1 MTADAASE
9 VIEKTVV
16 SPASAPPGETL
27 TIRARDS
34 LRRAID
40 RYIPQLKLNPSSN
53 EDLKRQAAVKSGI
66 DQLNAL
72 MAKLDSTLIRV
83 AVFGL
88 VSRGKSAVLN
98 ALVGE
103 KILETGPLNGVT
115 QWPRSIY
122 WQPQIETDGAA
133 DGEQLKV
140 ELIDTPGL
148 DEIEGAERGNVA
160 QEVARQADLIL
171 FVVAGDITKTEY
183 RALCELYATRKPLI
197 LVFNKTDLYPDVD
210 RAAIYNNLQ
219 TLWEQLPSA
228 EADDAPSQLPSES
241 RVVDKIAM
249 VAAEPAP
256 VLVRAEWPDGRVT
269 EEYETPPAEIDDLK
283 TLLIDLIQ
291 TEGQTLNALNALYQA
306 GRIETQIATAT
317 TELHETDADAL
328 IWRYAKY
335 KAAAVALNP
344 IAIFDVLG
352 GVASDLMMIRNLAKL
367 YGLPMTGYQANKL
380 WGTIVRSSGT
390 LILGELGS
398 SLVLG
403 LGKSG
408 AAIWSLFDSAS
419 GFTAYA
425 GAVSAQA
432 AAAGYGTFIVGQ
444 VARTY
449 LEAGCSWGEQ
459 GINTLMKQIL
469 SEAKGDATLARLKD
483 EIRDTVQ
490 QQVDK

>member
-1 MTADAASE
+1 MPTDAPAEATLPAATVPAST
-9 VIEKTVV
+9 TVV
-16 SPASAPPGETL
+16 AQ
-27 TIRARDS
+27 AREG
-34 LRRAID
+34 LRQAVD
-40 RYIPQLKLNPSSN
+40 RYIPQLRLNPLKP

-66 DQLNAL
+66 DQLNGL

-115 QWPRSIY
+115 QWPRSVY
-122 WQPQIETDGAA
+122 WQPTIDTDAGPAL
-133 DGEQLKV
+133 LKV

-148 DEIEGAERGNVA
+148 DEIEGAERSKVA

-171 FVVAGDITKTEY
+171 FVVAGDITQTEY

-197 LVFNKTDLYPDVD
+197 LVFNKTDLYPEVD
-210 RAAIYNNLQ
+210 KQSIYNNLQ
-219 TLWEQLPSA
+219 LLWQQLQTTDA
-228 EADDAPSQLPSES
+228 ADAATMLPEEGQ
-241 RVVDKIAM
+241 VVDKIVM

-256 VLVRAEWPDGRVT
+256 VLVRAEWPDGRIT
-269 EEYETPPAEIDDLK
+269 EEYETLPAEIDDLK
-283 TLLIDLIQ
+283 LLLIDLIQ
-291 TEGQTLNALNALYQA
+291 REGQTLIALNTLYQA

-344 IAIFDVLG
+344 VAIFDVLG
-352 GVASDLMMIRNLAKL
+352 GIASDLMMIRNLAKL
-367 YGLPMTGYQANKL
+367 YGLPMTGHQANKL
-380 WGTIVRSSGT
+380 WRTIVRSSGT
-390 LILGELGS
+390 MILSELGS
-398 SLVLG
+398 SLILG

-408 AAIWSLFDSAS
+408 AAIWSLFDSAG

-432 AAAGYGTFIVGQ
+432 AAAGYGTYIVGQ

-449 LEAGCSWGEQ
+449 LESGCSWGEQ

-469 SEAKGDATLARLKD
+469 AEAKSGSTLTRLQD
-483 EIRDTVQ
+483 EIRETVNAG
-490 QQVDK
+490 